1 MGKQEDIA
9 AARGLVRTLDKAIAA
24 LTRHYPDGVD
34 VRRLRDDAG
43 RLDTDLDLLC
53 GATAPASP
61 APRAPTA
68 PKAPPSV
75 REVIADSAY
84 ARDFWM
90 DAEDEGLGQSDTRR
104 R

>member
-9 AARGLVRTLDKAIAA
+9 AARGLVRTLDKAITA

-43 RLDTDLDLLC
+43 RLDADLDLLC
-53 GATAPASP
+53 GATAPTSPTPP
-61 APRAPTA
+61 AP
-68 PKAPPSV
+68 PPV

>member
-9 AARGLVRTLDKAIAA
+9 AARGLVRTLDKAITA

-43 RLDTDLDLLC
+43 RLDADLDLLC

-61 APRAPTA
+61 TPTA
-68 PKAPPSV
+68 PPPV

>member
-61 APRAPTA
+61 APAG
-68 PKAPPSV
+68 PPPV
-75 REVIADSAY
+75 RQVIPDSAY

>member
-9 AARGLVRTLDKAIAA
+9 ASRGLVRTLDKAITA

-34 VRRLRDDAG
+34 VRRLRADAG
-43 RLDTDLDLLC
+43 RLEADLDLLC
-53 GATAPASP
+53 GASAPVSPTPP
-61 APRAPTA
+61 AP
-68 PKAPPSV
+68 PPV

-84 ARDFWM
+84 ERDFWM

>member
-9 AARGLVRTLDKAIAA
+9 AARGLVRTLDKAITA

-43 RLDTDLDLLC
+43 RLDADLDLLC

-61 APRAPTA
+61 TPP
-68 PKAPPSV
+68 APPPV

>member
-9 AARGLVRTLDKAIAA
+9 AARGLVRTLDKAITA
-24 LTRHYPDGVD
+24 LTRHYPNGVD
-34 VRRLRDDAG
+34 VRRLRADAE
-43 RLDTDLDLLC
+43 RLDADLDLLC

-61 APRAPTA
+61 APA
-68 PKAPPSV
+68 APPPV
-75 REVIADSAY
+75 REVIADSGY

>member
-9 AARGLVRTLDKAIAA
+9 AARGLVRTLDKAITA
-24 LTRHYPDGVD
+24 LTRHYPNGVD
-34 VRRLRDDAG
+34 VRRLRADAE
-43 RLDTDLDLLC
+43 RLDADLDLLC

-61 APRAPTA
+61 APSAPT
-68 PKAPPSV
+68 APPSV

>member
-9 AARGLVRTLDKAIAA
+9 AARGLVRTLDKAITA
-24 LTRHYPDGVD
+24 LTRHYPSGVD
-34 VRRLRDDAG
+34 VRRLRADAE
-43 RLDTDLDLLC
+43 RLDADLDLLC

-61 APRAPTA
+61 APSAPT
-68 PKAPPSV
+68 APPSV

>member
-9 AARGLVRTLDKAIAA
+9 ASRGLVRTLDKAITA
-24 LTRHYPDGVD
+24 LTRHYPNGVD
-34 VRRLRDDAG
+34 VRRLRADAE
-43 RLDTDLDLLC
+43 RLDADLDLLC
-53 GATAPASP
+53 GATTPASP
-61 APRAPTA
+61 T
-68 PKAPPSV
+68 PPATPPV

-84 ARDFWM
+84 AHDFWM

>member
-9 AARGLVRTLDKAIAA
+9 AARGLVRTLDKAITA
-24 LTRHYPDGVD
+24 LTRHYPNGVD
-34 VRRLRDDAG
+34 VRRLRADAE
-43 RLDTDLDLLC
+43 RLDADLDLLC

-61 APRAPTA
+61 APAS
-68 PKAPPSV
+68 PPPV
-75 REVIADSAY
+75 REVIADSGY

>member
-9 AARGLVRTLDKAIAA
+9 AARGLVRTLDKAIVV

-34 VRRLRDDAG
+34 VRRLRADAE
-43 RLDTDLDLLC
+43 RLDADLDLLC

-61 APRAPTA
+61 APSAPT
-68 PKAPPSV
+68 APPSV
-75 REVIADSAY
+75 REIIADSAY